1 VAFNDVDA
9 WIPEEWGGAVIMRV
23 NRTSAVEAIARREP
37 MGTDTKNVPRSAG
50 VGMDILA
57 RGDSYTEDSSAND
70 TVVLNARK
78 FGRALSFTEEDLA
91 DTSRVADVIE
101 VKQLDWATTYAKTLD
116 NATLGTSGA
125 ENVASDIPFTSVY
138 RAVTNTDS
146 GAGYTASANFTS
158 TASTTYANLSDT
170 LAKIEDSDYFDEAD
184 MFVIASPKY
193 RKVLRGLVDSQNRPI
208 FVQGQ
213 GGDRGTPDT
222 LFGYPIRWSLG
233 ARVSTAATPTPSG
246 PALLIFGN
254 SRYLILGVR
263 SGPETL
269 SSGRDA
275 GWSTDELKVKMRA
288 RRGFKVGTPKAFAVL
303 ADTSL

>member
-1 VAFNDVDA
+1 
-9 WIPEEWGGAVIMRV
+9 
-23 NRTSAVEAIARREP
+23 
-37 MGTDTKNVPRSAG
+37 
-50 VGMDILA
+50 MDILA

-193 RKVLRGLVDSQNRPI
+193 RKVLRGLVDAQNRPI